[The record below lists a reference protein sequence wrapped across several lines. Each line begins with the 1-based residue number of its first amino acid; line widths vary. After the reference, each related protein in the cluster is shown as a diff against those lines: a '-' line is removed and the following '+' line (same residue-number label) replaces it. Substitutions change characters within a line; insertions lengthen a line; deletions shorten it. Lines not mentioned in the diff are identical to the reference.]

1 MLISSYICV
10 FVDVYLQ
17 PDPLPSVTYRVIGG
31 VLDFHF
37 IISDNPE
44 SVTRHYTS
52 VSLILILIN
61 RLTSRGKR
69 LLVPSLLTVHF
80 MVKTF
85 YWILCLMSC
94 LCIYTQMINYYN
106 IA

>member
-1 MLISSYICV
+1 MLISSYIYM

-44 SVTRHYTS
+44 SVTQHYTS
-52 VSLILILIN
+52 VSQGLIN
-61 RLTSRGKR
+61 RRTSSSISI
-69 LLVPSLLTVHF
+69 LVNVF
-80 MVKTF
+80 
-85 YWILCLMSC
+85 
-94 LCIYTQMINYYN
+94 
-106 IA
+106 